1 MQEQMTTLL
10 AAASAASAA
19 TSDIIEAAR
28 GDHISA
34 SGSVG
39 SGETTVALADALRL
53 LLDAISCETE
63 EETQLHG
70 AVVRFLDSQS

>member
-1 MQEQMTTLL
+1 MQEKKATLL

-19 TSDIIEAAR
+19 TSDMIEAAR

-34 SGSVG
+34 FDGVG
-39 SGETTVALADALRL
+39 SGETITSLADALRL
-53 LLDAISCETE
+53 LLDAASGETE